1 MKMNRFVAMAAIALL
16 VVGAMGAISMK
27 AFAKGSQA
35 PVTQAD
41 ACAQDQADGTEVT
54 SATDTDTVDLQCGEQ
69 VADSQP
75 DGTADT
81 DNIQEELQEQ
91 VGDQSAPD
99 TGVEAPEVEAPAV
112 P

>member
-1 MKMNRFVAMAAIALL
+1 MKVNRFVALTAIALL

-27 AFAKGSQA
+27 AFAKGSNA

-41 ACAQDQADGTEVT
+41 ACAQDEADSTEVA
-54 SATDTDTVDLQCGEQ
+54 SATDTDTVELQCGEQ
-69 VADSQP
+69 VEDGQP

-81 DNIQEELQEQ
+81 DNIQEEVLE
-91 VGDQSAPD
+91 GDQNAPD
-99 TGVEAPEVEAPAV
+99 NGVEAPEVEAPAA